1 MQVEIWLDIVCPWC
15 YIGKR
20 RFETALE
27 RFEHADEVEVVLRS
41 FELDP
46 HAPGTSDT
54 SVAEILAAKYG
65 GGMDGARN
73 MIANVT
79 EVAAGEGLSYRL
91 DIARRGNTFDAHRL
105 LHLARDRDVQ
115 DEMAERLMRA
125 YFTEGEAIGDRDT
138 LARLAADAGVPSDT
152 AAEALAGD
160 AYVDAVR
167 EDERTA
173 ARLGIHGVPCFVFDR
188 RSGVS
193 GAQPPEVLLRAMRA
207 AWDARRAAAGTG

>member
-1 MQVEIWLDIVCPWC
+1 MKVEIWLDIVCPWC

-20 RFETALE
+20 RFEAALE
-27 RFEHADEVEVVLRS
+27 RFERADEVEVVLRS

-46 HAPGTSDT
+46 NAPATSDT

-65 GGMDGARN
+65 GGLEGARK

-79 EVAAGEGLSYRL
+79 DVAAEVGLTYRL

-105 LHLARDRDVQ
+105 VHLARGHGLQ
-115 DEMAERLMRA
+115 GEMAERLMQA
-125 YFTEGEAIGDRDT
+125 YFTEGEPIGDPAT
-138 LARLAADAGVPSDT
+138 LARLAEDVGIPAVT
-152 AAEALAGD
+152 AAETLADD

-173 ARLGIHGVPCFVFDR
+173 ARLGIQGVPCFVFDR
-188 RSGVS
+188 RSGMS
-193 GAQPPEVLLRAMRA
+193 GAQPPEMLLRGLRS
-207 AWDARRAAAGTG
+207 AWEST